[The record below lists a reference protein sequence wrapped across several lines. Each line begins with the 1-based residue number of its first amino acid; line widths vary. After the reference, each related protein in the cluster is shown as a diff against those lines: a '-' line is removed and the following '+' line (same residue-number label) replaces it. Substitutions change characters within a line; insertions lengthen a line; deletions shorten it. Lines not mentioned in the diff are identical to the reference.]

1 MIKNRIFRNIFLLFA
16 TALLTVVF
24 SQSLKAAGTSPKP
37 TTSKS
42 SAQGQE
48 AKTQGFYKQG
58 MAAAKAEDYDT
69 AYDYFMRDYRQD
81 AENPDILNML
91 AYSQRKR
98 GNLDEAFKYYES
110 ALKLRPQFPQA
121 REYLGEAHIQAALE
135 QIKVLQSYGSEAD
148 HELEDLVEAFRAAAE
163 KLPR

>member
-1 MIKNRIFRNIFLLFA
+1 MVNRILGNSFLLFA
-16 TALLTVVF
+16 AVLMTAVIT
-24 SQSLKAAGTSPKP
+24 QPGRAAGTSPKP
-37 TTSKS
+37 ATSKS
-42 SAQGQE
+42 SAQVTATKSQE
-48 AKTQGFYKQG
+48 LYQKG
-58 MAAAKAEDYDT
+58 MTAAKAEDYDK
-69 AYDYFMRDYRQD
+69 AYEYFKSAHKQD
-81 AENPDILNML
+81 PDNPDILNML

-135 QIKVLQSYGSEAD
+135 QIKILQSYGSEAD
-148 HELEDLVEAFRAAAE
+148 HELEDLVEAFREAAE